1 MNITRTANAG
11 VLLELDGIK
20 MLLDG
25 VCREV
30 TPYPATPDSIKTEL
44 SNNYPDLVAVTHCH
58 EDHCDP
64 AFEADYQAVTGRQVI
79 NSSFSGKSITCKN
92 VRLTAVNSRHI
103 GKNDCD
109 HVSFVIEGSQCV
121 WFLGDSAPSQWKN
134 RQDLPRPDV
143 LICPFAYATTDAAW
157 RITQSL
163 CPKMIILLHLP
174 EREKDSYGLWN
185 AVEQTVGTTPVP
197 QLLIP
202 PIGACVA
209 L

>member
-1 MNITRTANAG
+1 M
-11 VLLELDGIK
+11 
-20 MLLDG
+20 
-25 VCREV
+25 
-30 TPYPATPDSIKTEL
+30 
-44 SNNYPDLVAVTHCH
+44 AVTHCH

-64 AFEADYQAVTGRQVI
+64 AFEAAFQAATGKQVI
-79 NSSFSGKSITCKN
+79 DPSYAGKTVNCGSI
-92 VRLTAVNSRHI
+92 RITAVPSRHI
-103 GKNDCD
+103 GKADCE
-109 HVSFVIEGSQCV
+109 HVSFIIQGSQCV
-121 WFLGDSAPSQWKN
+121 WFMGDASPSQWKN

-143 LICPFAYATTDAAW
+143 LICPFAYATTDVAW

-174 EREKDSYGLWN
+174 ERAKDSYGLWN